1 MISLIIQ
8 QLYRE
13 ILSVADENGSKLK
26 NRCVLFADEFGT
38 IPKIESAEMMFS
50 ASRSRRLQ
58 IVPIIQS
65 FAQLEKNY
73 GKEGA
78 EIIVGNVQDI
88 IFGGFAPNSGSAE
101 VLSKALGSRT
111 VMSGSV
117 SRSKNDPSQSLQ
129 MIERPL
135 MTPDELKS
143 MPKGQF
149 IVMKTG
155 FYPMKV
161 RLKLYFDWG
170 IQFDEQYSV
179 PENGNRKVAY
189 AEKNELLQAIVLK
202 YHPDWLKEDDTPPED
217 TPAGGQSQDAPA
229 QKQRKKSSKKKGPA
243 SRQNRPLKEVAPH
256 NREPEVVQDGPV

>member
-1 MISLIIQ
+1 MLEPYDGKLSRTVLR
-8 QLYRE
+8 RE
-13 ILSVADENGSKLK
+13 SGSNPADL
-26 NRCVLFADEFGT
+26 A
-38 IPKIESAEMMFS
+38 
-50 ASRSRRLQ
+50 
-58 IVPIIQS
+58 
-65 FAQLEKNY
+65 
-73 GKEGA
+73 
-78 EIIVGNVQDI
+78 DI
-88 IFGGFAPNSGSAE
+88 IFGGFAPNSNSAE

-135 MTPDELKS
+135 MTADELKS

-217 TPAGGQSQDAPA
+217 TTAGTQEESAPSH
-229 QKQRKKSSKKKGPA
+229 KQR
-243 SRQNRPLKEVAPH
+243 NRPLQNKKPDGGKNRPIKEVAPH
-256 NREPEVVQDGPV
+256 NRDTETEEIQDGAV

>member
-1 MISLIIQ
+1 MERRMSGNSHVRCEAGENLEMISND
-8 QLYRE
+8 Y
-13 ILSVADENGSKLK
+13 LS
-26 NRCVLFADEFGT
+26 LF
-38 IPKIESAEMMFS
+38 PKIESAEMMFS

-78 EIIVGNVQDI
+78 EIIVDNLQDI
-88 IFGGFAPNSGSAE
+88 IFGGFAPNSSSAE

-117 SRSKNDPSQSLQ
+117 SRSKNGPSQSLQ

-135 MTPDELKS
+135 MTADELKS

-149 IVMKTG
+149 VVMKTG
-155 FYPMKV
+155 FHPMKV
-161 RLKLYFDWG
+161 KLKLYFEWG
-170 IQFDEQYSV
+170 IQFNEDYSV

-202 YHPDWLKEDDTPPED
+202 YHPDWLKEDDNMSPED
-217 TPAGGQSQDAPA
+217 TSSSGQEEKSSTENQHKHPS
-229 QKQRKKSSKKKGPA
+229 RKKKPDAGKGKPF
-243 SRQNRPLKEVAPH
+243 KTIAPH
-256 NREPEVVQDGPV
+256 NRDIETEDIQDGTV